1 MDLVIVKN
9 RNSYIAVLRLS
20 DTHMD
25 RFAQRK
31 GENVHKNVSIIAVQL
46 NTY

>member
-20 DTHMD
+20 DTHMTL
-25 RFAQRK
+25 AQIK
-31 GENVHKNVSIIAVQL
+31 GEHVHKNVSITAVQL